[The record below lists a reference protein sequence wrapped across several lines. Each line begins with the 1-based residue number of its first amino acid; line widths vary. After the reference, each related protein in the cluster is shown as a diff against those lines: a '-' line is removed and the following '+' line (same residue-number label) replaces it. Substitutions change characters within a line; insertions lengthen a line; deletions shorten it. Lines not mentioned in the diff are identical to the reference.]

1 MVKDSVSIPVCL
13 IGGVISLPIIEG
25 ALREHFACVQMAR
38 AIIRNPEIVNSWK
51 ELLISLSKSRQK
63 IALNEM
69 NMLTSKCSHCN
80 MCVVST
86 LDPTL
91 GMKCVERR

>member
-13 IGGVISLPIIEG
+13 IGGVISLPVIEG

-51 ELLISLSKSRQK
+51 DFLISLSKSRQK
-63 IALNEM
+63 IALNR
-69 NMLTSKCSHCN
+69 NMLASKCSHCN